1 MNQPSRAGDHDM
13 SSEQFFEL
21 LAQIDEGIAVNPH
34 PGLVAMHADYQAM
47 LQLVRQVGPLDDGGS
62 SLPPECQEAVDRA
75 IALFPTA
82 KPDPTVREAGSVT
95 MPPRLP
101 QSLTHE
107 LPPEL
112 GPYKLLGKLGEGGM
126 GAVYRALH
134 TRLDR
139 HVAIKLLPA
148 LRTQSP
154 AAIARFE
161 REMKAVGRLTHE
173 NIVAATDA
181 GEVNGVYF
189 LAMELVQGCDLA
201 TLARSLGPLPMAEA
215 CELIRQAAVGLQ
227 HVHEHGQVHRDIKPG
242 NLMLA
247 ATSSGAQL
255 KILDLGLARLHEQEI
270 DHVELTAQGQVM
282 GTFEYMPPEQAG
294 DTRSVDIRAD
304 IYSLG
309 ATLYKLLT
317 GQPPFHGP
325 AYNTPLKRLTALATQ
340 DPPRID
346 SLRADLPPE
355 LVGVIHRM
363 LARQPEDRYA
373 TPAELAAAIAP
384 FAQGAD
390 LAALLNAATKA
401 PDGAMQP
408 PLQRLVAGAASV
420 SVRSGLVETQS
431 QVVPPCS
438 LQPAVQLAGSTKP
451 PRRFKRSMLLAGAAV
466 PIIALLGVILLSL
479 RTPHGEIVIEL
490 ADGIPAEAAK
500 QLKIEVTGN
509 GQVIVADAA
518 AGWTIDVAEGRYQ
531 AKVSG
536 GADQFQLEQKQ
547 ITVTRGEKTLLS
559 VSLKP
564 TGEDASS
571 VQQPNVTPQTPNT
584 PPPATPEQAP
594 TAAATA
600 ATAKPWQPTPE
611 QQAFFDH
618 VATLPAEEQAAAV
631 AKKLTEVNPGFSG
644 EFKHTIS
651 NGALT
656 EFSFGV
662 DHVTDIWPVRAL
674 QHLISLTC
682 NGTINDRHVNVSKFA
697 DLAPL
702 QGMHLNNLR
711 LYNVAVSD
719 LTPLAGMPLSHFHC
733 TEASIRDL
741 SPLAGM
747 PLRNLNLYRCREI
760 ADLSPLLGA
769 PLESLNCIG
778 TTISDISP
786 LQGMPLTM
794 LAIANAP
801 VTDLSPLKGMQLT
814 QLQCERTHV
823 KDLSPLS
830 GMPLTFLHIGYT
842 RVKDLSPLKG
852 MPLKELRLNGSSVT
866 DLSPLSGMPLTFLTI
881 SYTRVL
887 DLSPLKGMPL
897 KELNLFMEPAS
908 AIFQCCAPCHC
919 THFIMMYDYLTTII

>member
-1 MNQPSRAGDHDM
+1 
-13 SSEQFFEL
+13 
-21 LAQIDEGIAVNPH
+21 
-34 PGLVAMHADYQAM
+34 
-47 LQLVRQVGPLDDGGS
+47 
-62 SLPPECQEAVDRA
+62 
-75 IALFPTA
+75 
-82 KPDPTVREAGSVT
+82 
-95 MPPRLP
+95 
-101 QSLTHE
+101 
-107 LPPEL
+107 
-112 GPYKLLGKLGEGGM
+112 
-126 GAVYRALH
+126 
-134 TRLDR
+134 
-139 HVAIKLLPA
+139 
-148 LRTQSP
+148 
-154 AAIARFE
+154 
-161 REMKAVGRLTHE
+161 
-173 NIVAATDA
+173 
-181 GEVNGVYF
+181 
-189 LAMELVQGCDLA
+189 
-201 TLARSLGPLPMAEA
+201 
-215 CELIRQAAVGLQ
+215 
-227 HVHEHGQVHRDIKPG
+227 
-242 NLMLA
+242 
-247 ATSSGAQL
+247 
-255 KILDLGLARLHEQEI
+255 
-270 DHVELTAQGQVM
+270 M

-340 DPPRID
+340 DPPRTD

-830 GMPLTFLHIGYT
+830 GMPLTFL
-842 RVKDLSPLKG
+842 
-852 MPLKELRLNGSSVT
+852 
-866 DLSPLSGMPLTFLTI
+866 TI

-897 KELNLFMEPAS
+897 KELNLYGTSISDLSVLRTLPLHTLYYDVRLFDD
-908 AIFQCCAPCHC
+908 
-919 THFIMMYDYLTTII
+919 DYLTLLRSLPLTRLNGDPFAGGTPILEILAEYAQRRDAALAFAEATSKLTPDKQVEAVHARLNELNDPNDVRVHIRPCESHVEDALIVLKYQSSRRIDISPLLAFKHLKRLRIINGPQFQDITWIKFLPLEELECDDLILFRNISVLKEVACSPKAGPAAMRVLWPHLARRTFHEAEAAHT